1 MTLLKKALI
10 AAGAILLC
18 ACSDHMEQAQE
29 RLISQLPDR
38 KEVEF
43 QNLERFSGD
52 VVCGEYRNFDPM
64 RGGSGFHRFI
74 VWGERVET
82 RPSDDDWN
90 ILCSEDPS
98 AALTAIAGIGPVD
111 DPANQLAQIRS
122 DLALIEAALAAYLA
136 DNFFL
141 PSTAQGLDA
150 LVAPTTTAPL
160 PRKFKPGG
168 YLAAPVMDPW
178 DRPYLY
184 ERSGLGGVAQE
195 FRLYTLGAD
204 GAPGGT
210 GKDAD
215 VGLEHMK
222 YIDHIAP

>member
-1 MTLLKKALI
+1 LLKKAMI
-10 AAGAILLC
+10 PAIAILLC
-18 ACSDHMEQAQE
+18 ACSEGIEQAQE

-43 QNLERFSGD
+43 QNLESFSGD

-82 RPSDDDWN
+82 RPSVQDWK
-90 ILCSEDPS
+90 ILCSSDPA
-98 AALTAIAGIGPVD
+98 AALRSLSGIGPID
-111 DPANQLAQIRS
+111 DPANQLGQIRS
-122 DLALIEAALAAYLA
+122 DLVLIETALTAYSA

-141 PSTAQGLDA
+141 PSTSQGLDA
-150 LVAPTTTAPL
+150 LVAPTTTPPL
-160 PRKFKPGG
+160 PRNFRPDG
-168 YLAAPVMDPW
+168 YLPAPALDPW
-178 DRPYLY
+178 GRPYLY
-184 ERSGLGGVAQE
+184 ERSGLGGVAQQ

-215 VGLEHMK
+215 VGWEHLK
-222 YIDHIAP
+222 YLDHIQP